1 MIPLCLAAGN
11 TFVLKAASAAP
22 QSALRFTELWMEAG
36 LPPGV
41 LNVITCAPDDVSLFI
56 QHPDIVGVSFVG
68 SSETGARVYA
78 EAAAEGKRVQVLGE
92 AKNHALVMADC
103 ALERTAAGIINAF
116 CGCAGQRCMALPV
129 VVAEEPVADA
139 LVRLLREKAAHLKL
153 GPAYDKNTTL
163 GPLVSASRR
172 KNVLDWIGRGIREG
186 AELVLDGR
194 GISVPGYENGFFIG
208 PTLFDHVTP
217 GMSIGEQEIF
227 GPVLCIKRVRNFE
240 EGLSVMNANPFANG
254 SVIYTQNGRYA
265 REFTRRTHGGM
276 VGVNVGIPVPVCSF
290 GFTGHKRSFFGDL
303 HTMGTDGVRFYTEK
317 KTVTS
322 TWFEDGHSGIV
333 DTWDGT
339 LGSLSENSGK
349 RN

>member
-1 MIPLCLAAGN
+1 M
-11 TFVLKAASAAP
+11 
-22 QSALRFTELWMEAG
+22 
-36 LPPGV
+36 
-41 LNVITCAPDDVSLFI
+41 
-56 QHPDIVGVSFVG
+56 H
-68 SSETGARVYA
+68 
-78 EAAAEGKRVQVLGE
+78 
-92 AKNHALVMADC
+92 
-103 ALERTAAGIINAF
+103 
-116 CGCAGQRCMALPV
+116 
-129 VVAEEPVADA
+129 
-139 LVRLLREKAAHLKL
+139 
-153 GPAYDKNTTL
+153 
-163 GPLVSASRR
+163 
-172 KNVLDWIGRGIREG
+172 
-186 AELVLDGR
+186 
-194 GISVPGYENGFFIG
+194 
-208 PTLFDHVTP
+208 
-217 GMSIGEQEIF
+217 
-227 GPVLCIKRVRNFE
+227 
-240 EGLSVMNANPFANG
+240 ANPFAHC